1 MDKIT
6 LSEDD
11 FASLGRWAD
20 IQSKI
25 GDLYSFNKNILGY
38 DKISEQPHRL
48 MCDSVQF
55 GNNRQLHLWPRGH
68 FKTTNITVGYSLYE
82 LCKNPNLRI
91 FIGNSVLSNAKSFL
105 REIKGH
111 LANNDKLKEIMGDT
125 INKDDKWTEQ
135 EIILKTRTINKKEPT
150 IQVAGVGQSLV
161 SQHYDLMILDDLV
174 DQDNVNTKELI
185 QKTIDWYRMAISLL
199 EPDGKIIVIGCLAVG
214 SKVLMSDGFWKNIE
228 EVKVGDRVFSY
239 KDKRAVIRKVE
250 AVIPQGKSKVFQI
263 ETGRHSLK
271 ATDRHPFLVLGEN
284 GVEWRMVK
292 NLKIGDKVITSSL
305 VSTETSKRYYDN
317 RFLRSDFY
325 YLLGFMYGDGWIW
338 KSKKYIYGICIAK
351 HVGDNSK
358 ILNIIKKYLGEPK
371 ETSYGYY
378 RVSNAK
384 AARWFVDNGFIG
396 TSKTKRLPK
405 WVFNQRACYKRRL
418 IEGMC
423 DSDGC
428 KQRGDLFRVEL
439 TNKELVNDLYYL
451 SLTCGIRPTKILER
465 TRTLQPPNS
474 KKPVKN
480 TFYSIG
486 LTNNKRQSFGVNQ
499 FNWRWE
505 RVKSIVG
512 CGEEEVYDLTIEDT
526 GNFIS
531 EGYVVHN
538 TRYNYGDLYGWLIEN
553 HSDKF
558 KPQVHSCF
566 DENGDPIFPS
576 RFTKEKLKEIRDEQG
591 SFIFSGQYLNEPVDA
606 ESAKFKKTDFRYY
619 TDGEISGKELYTIYM
634 IDRAYSLAKTAD
646 FTAHVIVSIDSDNN
660 WYVRLAKRVREGE
673 KDLINRIFD
682 NKHAFNVDKIGI
694 EQKAF
699 DDTIRPVLLEE
710 MSRRG
715 DYFQIEELK
724 GRLSKITRIEALS
737 PRFEVN
743 KVFFLHGMDDLEDEL
758 IRFPL
763 SKHDDLMDALAYG
776 NDLAQK
782 PTGNHKKKQ
791 PIYHPKT
798 GRVIKYA

>member
-1 MDKIT
+1 VDKIT

-199 EPDGKIIVIGCLAVG
+199 EPDGKIIVIG
-214 SKVLMSDGFWKNIE
+214 
-228 EVKVGDRVFSY
+228 
-239 KDKRAVIRKVE
+239 
-250 AVIPQGKSKVFQI
+250 
-263 ETGRHSLK
+263 
-271 ATDRHPFLVLGEN
+271 
-284 GVEWRMVK
+284 
-292 NLKIGDKVITSSL
+292 
-305 VSTETSKRYYDN
+305 
-317 RFLRSDFY
+317 
-325 YLLGFMYGDGWIW
+325 
-338 KSKKYIYGICIAK
+338 
-351 HVGDNSK
+351 
-358 ILNIIKKYLGEPK
+358 
-371 ETSYGYY
+371 
-378 RVSNAK
+378 
-384 AARWFVDNGFIG
+384 
-396 TSKTKRLPK
+396 
-405 WVFNQRACYKRRL
+405 
-418 IEGMC
+418 
-423 DSDGC
+423 
-428 KQRGDLFRVEL
+428 
-439 TNKELVNDLYYL
+439 
-451 SLTCGIRPTKILER
+451 
-465 TRTLQPPNS
+465 
-474 KKPVKN
+474 
-480 TFYSIG
+480 
-486 LTNNKRQSFGVNQ
+486 
-499 FNWRWE
+499 
-505 RVKSIVG
+505 
-512 CGEEEVYDLTIEDT
+512 
-526 GNFIS
+526 
-531 EGYVVHN
+531 